1 MNGKVSFPAMQVN
14 CEEGGILA
22 QKSVKNEFK
31 IEELLDLPP
40 KKNMPCIQAFY
51 PTMFWKSLHCLQL
64 PMHTY
69 TVIDLNLSSS
79 EVTWTT
85 W

>member
-51 PTMFWKSLHCLQL
+51 PTMF
-64 PMHTY
+64 
-69 TVIDLNLSSS
+69 
-79 EVTWTT
+79 
-85 W
+85 